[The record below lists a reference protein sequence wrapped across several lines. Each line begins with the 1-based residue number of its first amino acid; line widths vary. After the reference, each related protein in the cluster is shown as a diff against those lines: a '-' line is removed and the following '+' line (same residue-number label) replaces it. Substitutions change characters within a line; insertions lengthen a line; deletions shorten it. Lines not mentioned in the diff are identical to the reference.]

1 MARKHLVTRT
11 VKALHC
17 VVLVCDLATRE
28 VSDIELVLPRAYNNE
43 KDTVKAIEKS
53 LPDGYK
59 YLNLI
64 SSEVKET
71 LYGMDEADFIQHA
84 NVMPPRSSNADTE
97 NGAD

>member
-17 VVLVCDLATRE
+17 VVLVCNLATHE
-28 VSDIELVLPRAYNNE
+28 VSNIELVLPRAYNNE

-59 YLNLI
+59 YLTLT

-71 LYGMDEADFIQHA
+71 LYGMDETDFIQHA
-84 NVMPPRSSNADTE
+84 NVMPPRTSSGDTE
-97 NGAD
+97 NTED